1 MTCAGSGS
9 AVRQPGG
16 RRARR
21 YGGAPRQASQQP
33 PEIRLCSAGP
43 SFTRPSASGRRDL
56 APILLGALARPYV
69 RSSPTRSGIHWRMG
83 AVMCHLGLPMRAK
96 RRRGPEQ
103 QKSQSR
109 VHAGTSSVIAPS
121 HEVTRNPPGQQA
133 LQRII
138 GGAAAEVAGAARAS
152 RLARAPL
159 VCMARYLHRLMR
171 WCLLKRLPVTARR
184 LDQAQ
189 NGDGNRA
196 AAESALSR
204 AGSCRSSPPAPVR
217 GGGG

>member
-1 MTCAGSGS
+1 M
-9 AVRQPGG
+9 RQPGG

-109 VHAGTSSVIAPS
+109 VHTGTLSVIA
-121 HEVTRNPPGQQA
+121 
-133 LQRII
+133 L
-138 GGAAAEVAGAARAS
+138 VATLRAIRRGNKRRS
-152 RLARAPL
+152 GSLEAQPL
-159 VCMARYLHRLMR
+159 GWQVQL
-171 WCLLKRLPVTARR
+171 
-184 LDQAQ
+184 
-189 NGDGNRA
+189 
-196 AAESALSR
+196 
-204 AGSCRSSPPAPVR
+204 
-217 GGGG
+217 